1 MSGRSSAPSGRRRG
15 PPEFAAIAPLAGL
28 LLTLFVF
35 VADVIPLGVPGEWVW
50 PRQPLPQDGA
60 ELADRLFWP
69 LLAGLLL
76 IAVAMFGEL
85 ELSRPRLTRIQCVM
99 HLILLTG
106 STLLWHTAVLQSASS
121 PHRELRPLWVL
132 YDRSASGYF
141 LRTLADRRPL
151 RQFLA
156 EYESEAAKGDVLHA
170 GTHPPGL
177 LLLNR
182 AALTA
187 ARLPGSGFGRLA
199 ATAVSLQPAEAIDA
213 FRLVETEASLAPRL
227 TDSQF
232 AALALTALGSL
243 LICSLLPGTVYLLT
257 RQFVQ
262 ERDAWRSAAL
272 AAVLPCIDMFQPRS
286 DVLYPTSSL
295 LLLTLLTGSLLQ
307 KRLLPRLTLAAIG
320 GFVLAGCLTV
330 SLAHLPI
337 LAAAVL
343 FAALHTFA
351 REDWKIGLR
360 QTLVSVGITGA
371 TFLCCVLLVQWL
383 TDCSLP
389 RIWRLNLSNHA
400 GFYLQY
406 PRTWWKWLPVNLAEM
421 SLATGLPA
429 MLLVPA
435 ALRRALQTVA
445 DSSAAARPAGLLC
458 LALTATW
465 CLLWLSGKN
474 MGEAARLWCFA
485 APWWLVCLS
494 MPTSGSGQA
503 PLKRSNWRLLF
514 VCQLLACT
522 ATTALVSG
530 YHLMQNDVPG

>member
-1 MSGRSSAPSGRRRG
+1 MSRRRG
-15 PPEFAAIAPLAGL
+15 PPEFAAIAPLVGL
-28 LLTLFVF
+28 LLTLFVL
-35 VADVIPLGVPGEWVW
+35 VTDVIPLGVPGEWVW
-50 PRQPLPQDGA
+50 PRQPLPQNGA
-60 ELADRLFWP
+60 ALVDRLFWP
-69 LLAGLLL
+69 LLAGLPL
-76 IAVAMFGEL
+76 IAVAVFGEL
-85 ELSRPRLTRIQCVM
+85 ELSHQKLSRMRCVI

-106 STLLWHTAVLQSASS
+106 GTLMWHMAVLQSASS

-141 LRTLADRRPL
+141 LRALEDRRPV

-182 AALTA
+182 AALAA
-187 ARLPGSGFGRLA
+187 ARSPGSGFGHLA
-199 ATAVSLQPAEAIDA
+199 ATAVSLQPTEAVDA
-213 FRLVETEASLAPRL
+213 FRLVETEAAIAPRL
-227 TDSQF
+227 TDPQF
-232 AALALTALGSL
+232 AALALTSLGSL
-243 LICSLLPGTVYLLT
+243 LVCSLLPVTVYLLT
-257 RQFVQ
+257 RLFVPRR
-262 ERDAWRSAAL
+262 EAWRSAAL
-272 AAVLPCIDMFQPRS
+272 AAVIPCIDMFQPRS
-286 DVLYPTSSL
+286 DVLYPTSGL

-307 KRLLPRLTLAAIG
+307 NRILPRLTLAASG
-320 GFVLAGCLTV
+320 GIVLAGCLTV
-330 SLAHLPI
+330 SLAHLPT
-337 LAAAVL
+337 LAAALL
-343 FAALHTFA
+343 FAVLHACT
-351 REDWKIGLR
+351 RQEWRTGLCR
-360 QTLVSVGITGA
+360 ATVSITIAAA
-371 TFLCCVLLVQWL
+371 TFVSCLLLVQWL

-435 ALRRALQTVA
+435 ALRRALQAVTGKA
-445 DSSAAARPAGLLC
+445 TAFQPAGLLC

-465 CLLWLSGKN
+465 CLLWISGKN

-485 APWWLVCLS
+485 APWWLVCLA
-494 MPTSGSGQA
+494 MPDGDSGQA
-503 PLKRSNWRLLF
+503 PLKRGNWRMLL

-522 ATTALVSG
+522 ASAALVSG
-530 YHLMQNDVPG
+530 YHLMQADVPG